1 MKMRFRRSLH
11 KLNAHRNS
19 CKPAIAATRGLF
31 AVALC
36 FAAGA
41 AMTVVGCSGG
51 AEQTMHG
58 DTASAQVSS
67 NKPSPRLSPE
77 QCLAGGEIQEAAS
90 RPDNE
95 GYVIQP
101 GDILSVDFYLSPE
114 FNDEPTVRPDGKVA
128 MRLIGDIQA
137 AGLTPAQFAE
147 RLDRAYQ
154 SELRSPDAAVHVK
167 TMPSRQVFVQGQVTK
182 PGAFPLAAGMTALQA
197 VSVAGGLTPEAARNA
212 VLIRRD
218 VCGQPH
224 GMQVDVSNAQGKV
237 GNGQD
242 VALMPRDILV
252 VPRSKIANVDLFVK
266 QYITDVIPIPP
277 YLAIPAM

>member
-19 CKPAIAATRGLF
+19 CEPAIAATRGLF

-101 GDILSVDFYLSPE
+101 GDILSVDFYLS
-114 FNDEPTVRPDGKVA
+114 
-128 MRLIGDIQA
+128 
-137 AGLTPAQFAE
+137 
-147 RLDRAYQ
+147 
-154 SELRSPDAAVHVK
+154 
-167 TMPSRQVFVQGQVTK
+167 
-182 PGAFPLAAGMTALQA
+182 
-197 VSVAGGLTPEAARNA
+197 
-212 VLIRRD
+212 
-218 VCGQPH
+218 
-224 GMQVDVSNAQGKV
+224 
-237 GNGQD
+237 
-242 VALMPRDILV
+242 
-252 VPRSKIANVDLFVK
+252 
-266 QYITDVIPIPP
+266 
-277 YLAIPAM
+277 